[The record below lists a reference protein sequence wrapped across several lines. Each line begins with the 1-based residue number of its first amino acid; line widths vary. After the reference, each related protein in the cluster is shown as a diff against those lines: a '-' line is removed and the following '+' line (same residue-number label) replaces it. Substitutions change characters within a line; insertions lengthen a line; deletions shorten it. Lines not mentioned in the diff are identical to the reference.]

1 MSTIF
6 HFLRSVPVSSAF
18 LFLCLGLYLVMI
30 ATGAHFANPH
40 NRALIEWGGN
50 YRVLTL
56 EHQSWRL
63 LTSLFV
69 HGGLAHVL
77 VNGISILDL
86 AAMLE
91 QRIGS
96 WRLLLVLLISGICGG
111 LAALVWGPLSVVV
124 GASGALMGAA
134 GTLLVWF
141 AMPDDKQHR
150 NSMFLHLLCLVV
162 AALVFGAIWSRMNNA
177 AHIGGL
183 VAGLVLGPI
192 LWLSR
197 EWRSSAQIWLALALL
212 LLTMALT
219 TYTLRQQRS
228 DEYRFRATLPEV
240 NAILQQNRHPQWLAL
255 PNRAP
260 TRPAAGTAVSSAAS
274 TAVSS
279 AAGASGQSPTL
290 ESTQPSATGQAGWQR
305 CLQLAQGWKNMRLL
319 PRQELLAQQI
329 TNLCRLQQQQQLW
342 LAQARQTDK
351 MQQLILHPQF
361 IQLQGQITNLYQN
374 ITPTLGA
381 ELEIE
386 YSIEQQI
393 APAARASNK

>member
-1 MSTIF
+1 MRMKVDTIRAVSFLRSSDPANSMSKIF
-6 HFLRSVPVSSAF
+6 TFLRSVPLSSTF
-18 LFLCLGLYLVMI
+18 LLLCLGLYLVMI

-40 NRALIEWGGN
+40 NRALIAWGGN

-56 EHQSWRL
+56 DHQSWRL

-69 HGGLAHVL
+69 HGGLVHVL

-96 WRLLLVLLISGICGG
+96 WRLLLVLLISGVCGG

-183 VAGLVLGPI
+183 VAGLVLGPV

-197 EWRSSAQIWLALALL
+197 QWRTGAQVWLALALL
-212 LLTMALT
+212 LFTFALT
-219 TYTLRQQRS
+219 SFTLRHQRN

-240 NAILQQNRHPQWLAL
+240 NAILQQNRHPQWLAGPDKSDL
-255 PNRAP
+255 PATAP
-260 TRPAAGTAVSSAAS
+260 TMFAERAAQAS
-274 TAVSS
+274 LTS
-279 AAGASGQSPTL
+279 
-290 ESTQPSATGQAGWQR
+290 WQR
-305 CLQLAQGWKNMRLL
+305 CLQLARGWQNMQLL

-329 TNLCRLQQQQQLW
+329 ANLCRLQLQQQSS
-342 LAQARQTDK
+342 LAQT
-351 MQQLILHPQF
+351 QQPFSTQGILRHPQF
-361 IQLQGQITNLYQN
+361 LQQQGQVANLYQN
-374 ITPTLGA
+374 IIPALGA

-386 YSIEQQI
+386 YSIESQI
-393 APAARASNK
+393 GPAAPNTNK

>member
-1 MSTIF
+1 MKVDTIRADLFLRSSDPAHSMSKILT
-6 HFLRSVPVSSAF
+6 FLRSVPLSSTF
-18 LFLCLGLYLVMI
+18 LLLCLGLYLVMI

-56 EHQSWRL
+56 DHQSWRL

-69 HGGLAHVL
+69 HGGLVHVL

-96 WRLLLVLLISGICGG
+96 WRLLLVLLISGVCGG

-197 EWRSSAQIWLALALL
+197 QWRTGAQVGLALALL
-212 LLTMALT
+212 LLTFALT
-219 TYTLRQQRS
+219 SFTLRHQKN

-240 NAILQQNRHPQWLAL
+240 NAILQQNRHPQWLAG
-255 PNRAP
+255 PANSDAP
-260 TRPAAGTAVSSAAS
+260 AGTSTVPNLQAAQVSQAS
-274 TAVSS
+274 
-279 AAGASGQSPTL
+279 
-290 ESTQPSATGQAGWQR
+290 WQR
-305 CLQLAQGWKNMRLL
+305 CLQLAQSWQTMRLL

-329 TNLCRLQQQQQLW
+329 ANVCRLQWQQQLW
-342 LAQARQTDK
+342 LAQEQSGLT
-351 MQQLILHPQF
+351 MQQRILHPQF
-361 IQLQGQITNLYQN
+361 LQRQGQVANLYQN

-381 ELEIE
+381 ELDIE
-386 YSIEQQI
+386 YSIESQI
-393 APAARASNK
+393 APARPATSKK

>member
-1 MSTIF
+1 MKVDTIRADSFLRSSDPAHSMSKILT
-6 HFLRSVPVSSAF
+6 FLRSVPLSSTF
-18 LFLCLGLYLVMI
+18 LLLCLGLYLVMI

-56 EHQSWRL
+56 DHQSWRL

-69 HGGLAHVL
+69 HGGLVHVL

-96 WRLLLVLLISGICGG
+96 WRLLLVLLISGVCGG

-183 VAGLVLGPI
+183 VAGLVLGPV

-197 EWRSSAQIWLALALL
+197 EWRTSAQVWLALALL
-212 LLTMALT
+212 LLTFALT
-219 TYTLRQQRS
+219 SFTLRHQKN
-228 DEYRFRATLPEV
+228 DEYRFRASLPEV
-240 NAILQQNRHPQWLAL
+240 NAILQQNRHPQWLAGPL
-255 PNRAP
+255 KADGPAIGQTVQNQ
-260 TRPAAGTAVSSAAS
+260 RPPQSSQAS
-274 TAVSS
+274 
-279 AAGASGQSPTL
+279 
-290 ESTQPSATGQAGWQR
+290 WQR
-305 CLQLAQGWKNMRLL
+305 CLQLAQGWQTMQLL

-329 TNLCRLQQQQQLW
+329 TNLCRLQMQQQRW
-342 LAQARQTDK
+342 LAQEQPALTV
-351 MQQLILHPQF
+351 QQLLFHPQF
-361 IQLQGQITNLYQN
+361 LQLQGQVANLYQN
-374 ITPTLGA
+374 ITPTMGA
-381 ELEIE
+381 ELDIE
-386 YSIEQQI
+386 YSIESQI
-393 APAARASNK
+393 APAAPKTNK